1 MEILNEEVKLPHR
14 NINPIQDGE
23 EGQKYPPPPLPHP
36 TSFPPVTSTNVRRSP
51 QKFLT
56 FSFNPFVTLM

>member
-1 MEILNEEVKLPHR
+1 MEILNEEVKLPHQ

-23 EGQKYPPPPLPHP
+23 EGQKYPHLYPHP
-36 TSFPPVTSTNVRRSP
+36 TSFPPVTSANVRRSP

>member
-23 EGQKYPPPPLPHP
+23 EGQKYPPLSSPPYQ
-36 TSFPPVTSTNVRRSP
+36 FSP
-51 QKFLT
+51 CNFYKRKT
-56 FSFNPFVTLM
+56 

>member
-23 EGQKYPPPPLPHP
+23 EGQKYPPPL
-36 TSFPPVTSTNVRRSP
+36 SSPPYQFSP
-51 QKFLT
+51 CNFYKRKT
-56 FSFNPFVTLM
+56 

>member
-23 EGQKYPPPPLPHP
+23 EGRKYCPLPHP

>member
-23 EGQKYPPPPLPHP
+23 EGQKYPPPSSPPYQFSPCNFYKRKTQP
-36 TSFPPVTSTNVRRSP
+36 TKVSDF
-51 QKFLT
+51 QF
-56 FSFNPFVTLM
+56 

>member
-23 EGQKYPPPPLPHP
+23 EGQKYPPPLLPTQPVFPL
-36 TSFPPVTSTNVRRSP
+36 
-51 QKFLT
+51 
-56 FSFNPFVTLM
+56 